1 MKGSA
6 CFQGTSLTMEDALEL
21 GRAMALLGAT
31 PAALRKFEAVRYCC
45 SAKLRNVS
53 YSVDGYKTAA

>member
-1 MKGSA
+1 
-6 CFQGTSLTMEDALEL
+6 MEDALEL